1 MMRDVYVLGIG
12 QTKFGVFPEYTAID
26 LGAMASVKAVK
37 DAGISAKE
45 IQVAYV
51 GYARAPSSSGQM
63 ALIRL
68 GIGGIPIANVSNA
81 CASGNTAVHMLY
93 KDIAAGFCE
102 VGIAT
107 GLESLTQD
115 AKKQGGKGLL
125 AIKEDFGGMQGLTM
139 PGFFSWVYQR
149 LMDERGATME
159 DLCHPAIKNHFNA
172 QFNPLAQY
180 NKPLTYEQI
189 MASPPVV
196 EPLTVLQCC
205 PQSDG
210 GAALVLCS
218 EEYFKKHNVN
228 NHPKIKISA
237 SVIHS
242 ASWLA
247 IEKDPLSSQVMREA
261 ADKAYNMA
269 GVEPKDLDLAEI
281 HDAFSGE
288 EIAAYEPLRFCPEGE
303 CIKYTR
309 ARHFD
314 LKGKLP
320 VNPSGGLLSLGHPLG
335 ASGTRVNCELV
346 RQFRNQAGGYQVPGA
361 RIGLAQM
368 LGAVLLGGPESPVIC
383 GIQILEK
390 VQ

>member
-1 MMRDVYVLGIG
+1 MRDVYVLGIG
-12 QTKFGVFPEYTAID
+12 QTKFGVFHEYTGVD

-37 DAGISAKE
+37 DAGISAKD
-45 IQVAYV
+45 IQVAYA
-51 GYARAPSSSGQM
+51 GYCTGPSTSGQM
-63 ALIRL
+63 AFIRL
-68 GIGGIPIANVSNA
+68 GIGDIPIANLNNA

-93 KDIAAGFCE
+93 KDIAAGFCD
-102 VGIAT
+102 VGMAT
-107 GLESLTQD
+107 GFESLTQE
-115 AKKQGGKGLL
+115 AKNKGGKGLL

-139 PGFFSWVYQR
+139 PGFFSFVYQR
-149 LMDERGATME
+149 LIDERGATME
-159 DLCHPAIKNHFNA
+159 DLCYPAIKNHYNA

-189 MASPPVV
+189 MASPTIVD
-196 EPLTVLQCC
+196 PLTVLQCC

-210 GAALVLCS
+210 GAAVILCS
-218 EEYFKKHNVN
+218 REYFEKHNVN

-242 ASWLA
+242 SGWLSTK
-247 IEKDPLSSQVMREA
+247 KDPLFSHVMRET
-261 ADKAYNMA
+261 ADMAYNMA
-269 GVEPKDLDLAEI
+269 GIEPKDLDLAEI

-303 CIKYTR
+303 CINYSR
-309 ARHFD
+309 AKQFD

-335 ASGTRVNCELV
+335 ASGVRVNCELV
-346 RQFRNQAGGYQVPGA
+346 RQFRNQAGGYQIEGA

-368 LGAVLLGGPESPVIC
+368 LGSVLLCGLESAVVC

-390 VQ
+390 VE